1 MHIAHCTVLR
11 ETKKEELKMKTKR
24 IPNHFKVQSSKV
36 ILFEVKT
43 FVEDSPNLQ

>member
-11 ETKKEELKMKTKR
+11 ETKNEEFKMKAKH

-36 ILFEVKT
+36 ILFAVKT
-43 FVEDSPNLQ
+43 FVGDSPNLQ